1 MNKNGIYSIGFVGYR
16 IENEEKTFQISTN
29 LKSIPIVVV
38 GAWEVETEVHEIPT
52 ASEWELYI
60 AQIQEMLKNSVDTA
74 GDFRITL
81 KPANTSSIMP
91 KIAYFRISGTFPPG
105 WTANDVIMTVNQEII

>member
-1 MNKNGIYSIGFVGYR
+1 
-16 IENEEKTFQISTN
+16 
-29 LKSIPIVVV
+29 
-38 GAWEVETEVHEIPT
+38 
-52 ASEWELYI
+52 
-60 AQIQEMLKNSVDTA
+60 MLKNSVDTA

-105 WTANDVIMTVNQEII
+105 GTANDVIMTVNQEII